1 MLLPNIG
8 FDINLCKTDSLPVC
22 DGGVTVLDQDNKVRA
37 KISNMTP
44 SQDDKEFF
52 LVGTFGLN
60 PNC

>member
-22 DGGVTVLDQDNKVRA
+22 EGGETVLNQDNMVEVM
-37 KISNMTP
+37 ISNMLP
-44 SQDDKEFF
+44 SQGDKEFF